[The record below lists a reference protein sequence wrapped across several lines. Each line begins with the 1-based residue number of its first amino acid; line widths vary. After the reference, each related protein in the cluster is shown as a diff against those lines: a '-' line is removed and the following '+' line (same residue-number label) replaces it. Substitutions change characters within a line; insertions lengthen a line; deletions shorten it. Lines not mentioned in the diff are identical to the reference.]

1 MLDLESPR
9 QLAARTGWPE
19 RRIRNLISRRE
30 LRHVRIGTNIYVPAG
45 AVEEFIHRNTVEPA
59 SRPPQESIQ

>member
-59 SRPPQESIQ
+59 SRPAQESIQ